1 MMKVENSQNIQ
12 NAKIRTLSRIN
23 QGSNSVR
30 NQMAKV
36 YECEG
41 QLEAWRIE
49 QIDEKS
55 RFMLATI
62 ENSKKSKD
70 DLQKVLNDSKN
81 FGSTAILQALKKNL
95 TESKTNSKAVNK

>member
-41 QLEAWRIE
+41 
-49 QIDEKS
+49 
-55 RFMLATI
+55 
-62 ENSKKSKD
+62 
-70 DLQKVLNDSKN
+70 
-81 FGSTAILQALKKNL
+81 
-95 TESKTNSKAVNK
+95 